1 MKNINLQLYD
11 GLKEEIRDDKCKMII
26 LKENEIIRF
35 TLDGVKIL
43 MTILKND
50 PDYLRGT
57 SVLAKEVNKSTAAL
71 AVLGNIKEIYADII
85 SEHAVKLLDFYNI
98 KFKYRQIIPFF
109 ESKTKTGFDPI
120 ELLAISC
127 EYPTEIY
134 VKLDGLFSKSPS
146 DIKGWSKIFR

>member
-26 LKENEIIRF
+26 LKEDEIIRF

-50 PDYLRGT
+50 PDYLKGT

-71 AVLGNIKEIYADII
+71 AVLGNIKEIYADMI
-85 SEHAVKLLDFYNI
+85 SEHAVKVLDSYHI
-98 KFKYRQIIPFF
+98 KFKYRQTIPFF
-109 ESKTKTGFDPI
+109 ESKTKAGFDPI
-120 ELLAISC
+120 ELLAIPC
-127 EYPTEIY
+127 EYPTEFY
-134 VKLDGLFSKSPS
+134 VIFDGLFSTSPS
-146 DIKGWSKIFR
+146 DIKG

>member
-26 LKENEIIRF
+26 LKEDEIIRF

-57 SVLAKEVNKSTAAL
+57 SVLVKEVNKSTAAL
-71 AVLGNIKEIYADII
+71 AVLGNIKEIYGDII
-85 SEHAVKLLDFYNI
+85 SEHAVKLLDFYHI
-98 KFKYRQIIPFF
+98 EFEYRQMIPFF
-109 ESKTKTGFDPI
+109 ENKTNSGFDPQ
-120 ELLAISC
+120 EFLAIPC
-127 EYPTEIY
+127 EFPTEIY
-134 VKLDGLFSKSPS
+134 VKLDGLFSKIPS
-146 DIKGWSKIFR
+146 DIKGWSKIFK